1 MRKGLKL
8 MKKLFLALSLIP
20 IRTRVGILSALLTI
34 MLISVPFV
42 SLAAGLVPCGGD
54 GEPRCQLCHLFVMF
68 KNVTDFLLK
77 YIVPSL
83 AVLMLAI
90 GGFMYVFA
98 YLSPSEALA
107 GGAKGGPGLL
117 SQAKR
122 LIVSVI
128 FGLVI
133 IFAAWILVNFFFQ
146 MIGVQGWT
154 GLREG
159 WWQIDCP
166 TS

>member
-1 MRKGLKL
+1 
-8 MKKLFLALSLIP
+8 MKKISLSISLVILVFLP
-20 IRTRVGILSALLTI
+20 
-34 MLISVPFV
+34 LISQ
-42 SLAAGLVPCGGD
+42 AACPTEGLVPCGTEGC
-54 GEPRCQLCHLFVMF
+54 PCQLCHLFVLF
-68 KNVTDFLLK
+68 KNVIDFLLK

-107 GGAKGGPGLL
+107 GGGKGGPALL

-122 LIVSVI
+122 LIISVI
-128 FGLVI
+128 FGLVV

-146 MIGVQGWT
+146 MIGVETWT
-154 GLREG
+154 GLKEN
-159 WWQIDCP
+159 WWQVNCP
-166 TS
+166 TQ